1 MIWPSGILMLRLFR
15 GPVVGV
21 AIAILA
27 MANARA
33 LEPERTPVPVF
44 VAEGASRTGYQP
56 SDRQLAQWALD
67 AWARNADGGIVWQ
80 ASPEND
86 AVIRL
91 YWSPPRIQAFGETQP
106 IDVHGQRGSA
116 VFVRADTRALGNDL
130 AALVTQDPLWRDT
143 IVYLT
148 CVHELGHALG
158 LEHTRDFGDIMYS
171 FQYGGD
177 TVEYFGRYRRQLKS
191 RSDIPSVSGLSVA
204 DVLRLRALH
213 R

>member
-1 MIWPSGILMLRLFR
+1 MKE
-15 GPVVGV
+15 VVAI

-27 MANARA
+27 IAIALHPRA
-33 LEPERTPVPVF
+33 LEPDRTPVPVF
-44 VAEGASRTGYQP
+44 IAEGASRTGYQP
-56 SDRQLAQWALD
+56 SDRQLAQWAFD
-67 AWARNADGGIVWQ
+67 AWARNTDGVLLWK

-86 AVIRL
+86 ALIRL

-106 IDVHGQRGSA
+106 IDVRGQRGSA
-116 VFVRADTRALGNDL
+116 VFVRVDSRALGNDL

-177 TVEYFGRYRRQLKS
+177 IVEYFARYRRQLKS

-204 DVLRLRALH
+204 DGQRLRALH
-213 R
+213 P

>member
-1 MIWPSGILMLRLFR
+1 MMRRLFR
-15 GPVVGV
+15 AAPTLV

-27 MANARA
+27 ISNAPRPRA
-33 LEPERTPVPVF
+33 LEPDRMPVPVF
-44 VAEGASRTGYQP
+44 IAEGASRTGFLP

-67 AWARNADGGIVWQ
+67 AWARNPDGGIVWK

-86 AVIRL
+86 AIIRL

-106 IDVHGQRGSA
+106 IDVHGQPGAA
-116 VFVRADTRALGNDL
+116 VFVRVDTRALGNDL
-130 AALVTQDPLWRDT
+130 AALVRQDALWRDT

-158 LEHTRDFGDIMYS
+158 LEHTRDFRDIMYS

-177 TVEYFGRYRRQLKS
+177 IVEYFGRYRRQLKS
-191 RSDIPSVSGLSVA
+191 RGDIPSVSGLSVA
-204 DVLRLRALH
+204 DVQRLHALH